1 MKYLKR
7 FFLLRKKFK
16 DVAYHYNNLKNHL
29 IFNSNKMINYQKKKI
44 VSKTQIDKNVHIS
57 THSAGEIPLL
67 KSEISIQKVFEN
79 INYKRIILKCDIE
92 GTEYLIIDDIL
103 KYQDKIDIITM
114 EFHWVD
120 KNLEKFSESVKKILK
135 YFSIIHIHGNNHNNL
150 VKDINIPEVP
160 EITFVNNKYIKEKK
174 YLSKFPIEN
183 LDNPNNPNDKDL
195 FFHFG

>member
-1 MKYLKR
+1 
-7 FFLLRKKFK
+7 
-16 DVAYHYNNLKNHL
+16 
-29 IFNSNKMINYQKKKI
+29 
-44 VSKTQIDKNVHIS
+44 
-57 THSAGEIPLL
+57 
-67 KSEISIQKVFEN
+67 
-79 INYKRIILKCDIE
+79 
-92 GTEYLIIDDIL
+92 
-103 KYQDKIDIITM
+103 M

>member
-1 MKYLKR
+1 
-7 FFLLRKKFK
+7 
-16 DVAYHYNNLKNHL
+16 
-29 IFNSNKMINYQKKKI
+29 MINYKKKKI

-160 EITFVNNKYIKEKK
+160 EITFVNI
-174 YLSKFPIEN
+174 YLNSQLKILIIQITPMIRIYFFI
-183 LDNPNNPNDKDL
+183 LDNIIIK
-195 FFHFG
+195 HQ